1 MTDNIAVVEGFIQEV
16 ATDTDFHFLIKP
28 GTDLKSRFRAWDMD
42 EQDWIWVNG
51 WEFSFT
57 FTEESEA

>member
-1 MTDNIAVVEGFIQEV
+1 MTDNIATLEGFTVEV
-16 ATDTDFHFLIKP
+16 STDTDFHFLIKRD
-28 GTDLKSRFRAWDMD
+28 TDLKSRFRAWDMD

-57 FTEESEA
+57 FTKEQEE